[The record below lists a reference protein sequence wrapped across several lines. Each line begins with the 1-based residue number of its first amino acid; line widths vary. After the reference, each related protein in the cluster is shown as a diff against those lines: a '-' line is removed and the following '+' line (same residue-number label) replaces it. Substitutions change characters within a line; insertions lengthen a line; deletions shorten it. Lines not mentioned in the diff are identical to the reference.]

1 MKNHKSNK
9 EILDYLVGQST
20 AITSTIFENTSGLYG
35 YINGEY
41 LDGIL
46 WVSGSDFIP
55 TERPWYTKA
64 VANNG
69 NVTLIDPY
77 KDDKTREISIA

>member
-1 MKNHKSNK
+1 MDAIKLTAYTIEGMMKNHKTNK

-46 WVSGSDFIP
+46 WIPGPDFIP
-55 TERPWYTKA
+55 TERPWYKSS
-64 VANNG
+64 G
-69 NVTLIDPY
+69 
-77 KDDKTREISIA
+77 K